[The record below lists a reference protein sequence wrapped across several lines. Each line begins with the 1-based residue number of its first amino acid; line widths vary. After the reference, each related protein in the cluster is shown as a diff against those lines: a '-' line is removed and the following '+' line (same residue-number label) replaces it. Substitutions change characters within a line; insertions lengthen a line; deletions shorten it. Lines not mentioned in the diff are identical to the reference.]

1 MVVVVVVVV
10 VVIDGS
16 RTEWPAEFYKKEG
29 SPDAI
34 RSEHSGYCS
43 VTHPFSRVPKILY
56 DEYLTDARRILRT
69 TRDFYLVRVLQV
81 SAVPGMYRRPNYK
94 ILQLLGIGCIFVQ
107 RVVAVYEGS
116 NCQNAAITATTPL
129 CCIFE
134 VFRTEST
141 RRVFRTAS
149 TCEFS
154 HYEPIRLFAV
164 LSGIAL
170 LTHNYLQH
178 WK

>member
-81 SAVPGMYRRPNYK
+81 SAVPGMYRRPNDKTYRQYWV
-94 ILQLLGIGCIFVQ
+94 LTVFSYCGYSQYMRAPMARMLPLLVLLLCAAYLKYFVL
-107 RVVAVYEGS
+107 RVLAEYF
-116 NCQNAAITATTPL
+116 ALRALA
-129 CCIFE
+129 
-134 VFRTEST
+134 ST
-141 RRVFRTAS
+141 RITSR
-149 TCEFS
+149 
-154 HYEPIRLFAV
+154 YD
-164 LSGIAL
+164 
-170 LTHNYLQH
+170 YLQCYQV
-178 WK
+178 